1 MFLVNSRLG
10 RFIATSSGSLCETV
24 HLGEALLLPKLRSH
38 FAEFLNEGSLER
50 LGILYLPTCVGFS
63 TDAACSGQRLF
74 LPVWDRSVRRRSSSP
89 SPLEVSKETDLPV
102 SSL

>member
-10 RFIATSSGSLCETV
+10 RFIATSSGWPSKSV
-24 HLGEALLLPKLRSH
+24 HPNEALLLPKLRSH

-63 TDAACSGQRLF
+63 TDTICSG
-74 LPVWDRSVRRRSSSP
+74 
-89 SPLEVSKETDLPV
+89 
-102 SSL
+102 

>member
-10 RFIATSSGSLCETV
+10 RFIATSSGSPSKWGHPT
-24 HLGEALLLPKLRSH
+24 EALLLPKLRSH

-63 TDAACSGQRLF
+63 TDTRLSSLEAF
-74 LPVWDRSVRRRSSSP
+74 LGSMGSISSP
-89 SPLEVSKETDLPV
+89 P
-102 SSL
+102 